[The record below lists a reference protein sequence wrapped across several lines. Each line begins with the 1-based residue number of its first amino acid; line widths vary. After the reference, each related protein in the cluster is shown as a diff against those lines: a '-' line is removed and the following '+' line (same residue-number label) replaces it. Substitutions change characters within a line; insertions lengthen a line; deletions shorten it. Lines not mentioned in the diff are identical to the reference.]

1 VTTRDGGSVF
11 SLGID
16 YRESAHPDLP
26 EALTDAVCVEDFFRQ
41 WGFSPVAGCRGL
53 AAADATAIRDAV
65 ENWSD
70 GIRMFDNSAPLVL
83 YLAGHGRLHHGRHHI
98 LTASSPP
105 HPPYGGKKS
114 ISADD
119 LVEQILNSG
128 ASKALVMLDVC
139 HAGFAAS
146 QVQQALSQV
155 AAAQAAPAM
164 DLGVL
169 VSCLHHERCYSGSFV
184 KALLSALAEG
194 SEQGH
199 WKDGDEFV
207 TLHEL
212 RDELRERLKDEQCAE
227 VAGRSGLKIVPNP
240 RYRADA
246 AARSVELGELLRRL
260 PPADREHFLQKAAST
275 DANDVGWFFT
285 GRQQM
290 SREIVSWLATHDRGV
305 HVVTGAPGAGKSA
318 FVGRLAVLADPSSQP
333 ACRALG
339 MLDGDPDTR
348 PEVGCFD
355 AVSHLKNRRVDDTA
369 TDIARQLGIDLADS
383 ASPARDLVLEL
394 ADSGRHVTIL
404 ADALD
409 ESERGEEEFVA
420 RDVLRAIG
428 SLEGCRVVV
437 GTRRDR
443 DGRFDATPDDPGPLV
458 AALRPRTGSFH
469 ILDLSADPATAD
481 DIAHYVEERLKG
493 RWSTPERRATAAHEV
508 AEQAGRV
515 FLYARFALR
524 VLEGFDERTV
534 DEPGWHTRLPSDVG
548 HAGLH
553 EVFARDLER
562 FDDHVMVREV
572 LTPLAFTRGRGLPRR
587 QIWSA
592 LATELARSGRAY
604 RDSDVAR
611 IIREAGWYLTEAT
624 EDGQAVFRLYHQAI
638 ADYLSE
644 VMCDDD

>member
-1 VTTRDGGSVF
+1 MTTRNGGSVF

-16 YRESAHPDLP
+16 YRESAHPELP
-26 EALTDAVCVEDFFRQ
+26 ESLADAERVEDSFRL
-41 WGFSPVAGCRGL
+41 WGFSPVVGCRGL
-53 AAADATAIRDAV
+53 AASDATAIREAV
-65 ENWSD
+65 EKWSD
-70 GIRMFDNSAPLVL
+70 DVRVFGDASPLVL

-98 LTASSPP
+98 LTAASPAA
-105 HPPYGGKKS
+105 PPYGGRKS
-114 ISADD
+114 VSADD

-128 ASKALVMLDVC
+128 ASKALIMLDVC

-146 QVQQALSQV
+146 QVQQALSHV

-184 KALLSALAEG
+184 KALLSALEEG

-199 WKDGDEFV
+199 WKDGDEYV
-207 TLHEL
+207 TLQEL
-212 RDELRERLKDEQCAE
+212 RDELRDRLQDEQCAE
-227 VAGRSGLKIVPNP
+227 VAGRSGLKVVPNP

-246 AARSVELGELLRRL
+246 AARTVELGELLRRL
-260 PPADREHFLQKAAST
+260 PPADREHFLQKASST

-290 SREIVSWLATHDRGV
+290 SREIVSWLASHDRGV
-305 HVVTGAPGAGKSA
+305 HVVTGSPGAGKSA
-318 FVGRLAVLADPSSQP
+318 FIGRLAVLADPESQS

-339 MLDGDPDTR
+339 MLDGDPGVR
-348 PEVGCFD
+348 PAVGCFD
-355 AVSHLKNRRVDDTA
+355 AVSHLKNRRVDDAA
-369 TDIARQLGIDLADS
+369 TDIARQLGIELADS

-394 ADSGRHVTIL
+394 SDSGRRVTIL

-409 ESERGEEEFVA
+409 EAERGEEEFVA

-458 AALRPRTGSFH
+458 SALRPRTGSYRV
-469 ILDLSADPATAD
+469 LDLSADPDTED
-481 DIAHYVEERLKG
+481 DVAHYVMERLKG
-493 RWSTPERRATAAHEV
+493 RWATLARRTAAAREV

-524 VLEGFDERTV
+524 VLEGFDEQVV
-534 DEPGWHTRLPSDVG
+534 DEPGWQTRLPSDVG
-548 HAGLH
+548 SAGLH

-562 FDDHVMVREV
+562 FDDPVMVREV

-604 RDSDVAR
+604 RDSDISR
-611 IIREAGWYLTEAT
+611 IVREAGWYLTEAT

-644 VMCDDD
+644 AMCDDR